1 MVDYSL
7 TAAPEAPHL
16 KAAGPLKTEEPA
28 LMALLECPLCLE
40 PLDVSAKVL
49 PCQHTFCMRCLQEH
63 QAAHAPSPP
72 LCPDCRAP
80 VAARTVE
87 ELPANLLLVR
97 LLEGLR
103 GSPGPSGDR
112 QRAGYSA
119 SSSRSEVTVGE
130 DLQVNVRVQEQ
141 QITFKLVRFPLFQL
155 SVRDPNRKLQAGV
168 WVGTRLPPGPGGSIK
183 HRFQGSD
190 SDGVFVPTSQT
201 PLVESQPAA
210 LCKALFHFNPAEINL
225 EDSHSFLSFH
235 KGDVLTVIRRLDE
248 HWIEARLGDKVGVC
262 PLQFTEPNSVAA
274 KLLEGKNRRWS
285 DSAEYYH
292 RTGSG
297 GKDKVSDVP
306 AWPTHYGVP
315 QFPAKTAVINALP
328 TSNQR
333 KQPPASSVHFYQPS
347 KAETSNR
354 SVPSSNHHLS
364 ALPAARGR
372 PHASRVSSQRHRRHS
387 DTHRHL
393 LQMCIVRGVSGS
405 EPCLCFPRCAV
416 LYSYNPRRPE
426 ELELKKGEMV
436 GVYGKFKEGW
446 LRGLS
451 LRTGRVGILPSNYV
465 SPVLRTSARLLET
478 KAANTSSQ
486 YNPATGKKPAAAKN
500 PSVFLAL
507 DRVNSDAGTVLS
519 GPNGAQNAMSSV
531 SAGKPSLLG
540 GTQGWDTVRRIF
552 NPHRATNQMSSLN
565 VPSNSRHFA
574 QVQASG
580 YSPALHRK
588 KGSGILSS
596 SGRLLSWMTESGAPP
611 AAVICKDREFVGSHE
626 AAFQHDRASADAPQS
641 ILVRPDTNRST
652 ADKVA
657 ALSCFSSLV
666 TFILLPLVTR
676 FSPPQPAKSVRFVTD
691 EDSPPLRPRTSSW
704 SAGTQIPS
712 KCSHR
717 PAPLEVWAPSLTLGR
732 DGPGIILREGKVSV
746 QRKGLETA
754 ASDLNSNPQRP
765 TLPQPSVS
773 TQFPPSRHVVTSTY
787 FAQTDSELSLLQG
800 ELVLVH
806 RPRPDGRVLI
816 TQESSGQT
824 GLFHAGVFQSL
835 EKLS

>member
-1 MVDYSL
+1 
-7 TAAPEAPHL
+7 
-16 KAAGPLKTEEPA
+16 TEEPA

-130 DLQVNVRVQEQ
+130 GQ
-141 QITFKLVRFPLFQL
+141 QHPENQPREV
-155 SVRDPNRKLQAGV
+155 S
-168 WVGTRLPPGPGGSIK
+168 PGPSASVSKLCHADFISAATPLRHHLHPECK
-183 HRFQGSD
+183 QLFYYSNNDEHPLTHDSDQIYRFQGSD

-372 PHASRVSSQRHRRHS
+372 PHASRHEKDTTRGHGRDLYSRNSSTQQLS
-387 DTHRHL
+387 
-393 LQMCIVRGVSGS
+393 ISV
-405 EPCLCFPRCAV
+405 CAV

-465 SPVLRTSARLLET
+465 SPVLRRTPSSACSKE
-478 KAANTSSQ
+478 
-486 YNPATGKKPAAAKN
+486 
-500 PSVFLAL
+500 
-507 DRVNSDAGTVLS
+507 
-519 GPNGAQNAMSSV
+519 
-531 SAGKPSLLG
+531 
-540 GTQGWDTVRRIF
+540 
-552 NPHRATNQMSSLN
+552 
-565 VPSNSRHFA
+565 
-574 QVQASG
+574 
-580 YSPALHRK
+580 
-588 KGSGILSS
+588 
-596 SGRLLSWMTESGAPP
+596 
-611 AAVICKDREFVGSHE
+611 
-626 AAFQHDRASADAPQS
+626 
-641 ILVRPDTNRST
+641 
-652 ADKVA
+652 
-657 ALSCFSSLV
+657 
-666 TFILLPLVTR
+666 
-676 FSPPQPAKSVRFVTD
+676 
-691 EDSPPLRPRTSSW
+691 SW
-704 SAGTQIPS
+704 S
-712 KCSHR
+712 
-717 PAPLEVWAPSLTLGR
+717 W
-732 DGPGIILREGKVSV
+732 
-746 QRKGLETA
+746 
-754 ASDLNSNPQRP
+754 
-765 TLPQPSVS
+765 S
-773 TQFPPSRHVVTSTY
+773 T
-787 FAQTDSELSLLQG
+787 
-800 ELVLVH
+800 
-806 RPRPDGRVLI
+806 
-816 TQESSGQT
+816 
-824 GLFHAGVFQSL
+824 
-835 EKLS
+835 